1 MEVRRFRWWEDEAAV
16 GEEEGEEERRMA
28 AKRRKRSIVELFAAV
43 PQVSA
48 GGGEGLG
55 RGKRIKRKVHKGE
68 LPLGVEAK
76 KKGFKKDKVVVQ
88 IGVTKKGKSS
98 KTKVTTA
105 SMSQL
110 FQDAIQKQKQ
120 KQKKSIG
127 KKKGNKEVSVLL
139 KKKNM
144 KGNKVAVLSRQKA
157 TKSICHAQSILKKHL
172 KTGKTTLLKDTG
184 VMSPSNSLLKPKH
197 VTFSDDNGILGQT
210 ASRLGD
216 VIEKS
221 QLLQASQQSY
231 EDGKSQGSDDQ
242 HGTDEPQFTYKR
254 TGAGLETV
262 EEDTGSTVPLTKSK
276 QKTILGNSVDLNH
289 CLDMSTRGNCLSSI
303 SSAVLSSPVLAQNFA
318 GMDSCQNDGL
328 NLAVGFQAEGNC
340 HKYPGSSVIAS
351 LAVKARSGDLIRQ
364 QLSQSSSCLVSS
376 LNVNVRSS
384 GKMRQERLAAVHP
397 RLRSKVMVNSI
408 SSSAG
413 SNKSTDPQ
421 TTDCLS
427 ACRNMYNSD
436 DYAGLPLNSH
446 GEFVRLYPSSAIDPN
461 GMFKRQLLGDGY
473 MHPSAFPAFF
483 RPETCMDYAHLKTSH
498 QPQRFYTLDNFGFRS
513 DTYHSPTVSAVYGM
527 GFRQSPSSERMELH
541 NYAVPS
547 NNHPCSNQQEHSV
560 ECFCP
565 GIIGQDNQTQK
576 SLEMH
581 SCFPSQNYEQNARP
595 SSETTVRLMGK
606 NFTLG
611 TSSEQC
617 RGLDNKNPCT
627 SKQIRDEDHSFQGM
641 CTKAF
646 PQLFHG
652 RCVEPPSTLRNSN
665 GRKEYPSCFSSVSEA
680 ELRCGLDTY
689 SFRTSGHNQ
698 QPHLAVRNKLY
709 AQPASRQNETDL
721 WHQQPSGEIHVLG
734 DSVPQLLGSV
744 HRRSTQNAAT
754 VPSYSPNNSFKSL
767 VETRPV
773 HSQFSYFPQQLNN
786 VTQRTPIS
794 SFLSGYA
801 VQSTPGLTATQ
812 TKFTSLRPLPP
823 SVISSHVYR
832 SEDAQPHGSVL
843 PFYPSIP
850 SLIMQANI
858 MLVVILKTIGACSRF
873 R

>member
-1 MEVRRFRWWEDEAAV
+1 MAAAGAPAFSIREYAARARAGAADEGRCWPFGGEAGPLPPMEVRRFRWWEDEASVA
-16 GEEEGEEERRMA
+16 EEEGEEERRMA

-43 PQVSA
+43 PQVA

-55 RGKRIKRKVHKGE
+55 RGKRIKRKVDKGE

-76 KKGFKKDKVVVQ
+76 KKGFKKDKVVVD
-88 IGVTKKGKSS
+88 IGVTKRGKSS
-98 KTKVTTA
+98 KTKVTSA

-120 KQKKSIG
+120 KKSIG
-127 KKKGNKEVSVLL
+127 KKKGIKEVSVLL

-172 KTGKTTLLKDTG
+172 KTGKGTLLKDTG

-216 VIEKS
+216 VMEKS

-231 EDGKSQGSDDQ
+231 EDGKSQGRDDQ
-242 HGTDEPQFTYKR
+242 RGTYEPQFTYKR
-254 TGAGLETV
+254 AGAGLETV

-289 CLDMSTRGNCLSSI
+289 CLEMSTSGNCFSSF
-303 SSAVLSSPVLAQNFA
+303 SSAVLSSPVLPQNFA

-376 LNVNVRSS
+376 LHVNDRSS
-384 GKMRQERLAAVHP
+384 SKMPQE
-397 RLRSKVMVNSI
+397 
-408 SSSAG
+408 
-413 SNKSTDPQ
+413 
-421 TTDCLS
+421 
-427 ACRNMYNSD
+427 
-436 DYAGLPLNSH
+436 
-446 GEFVRLYPSSAIDPN
+446 
-461 GMFKRQLLGDGY
+461 
-473 MHPSAFPAFF
+473 
-483 RPETCMDYAHLKTSH
+483 
-498 QPQRFYTLDNFGFRS
+498 
-513 DTYHSPTVSAVYGM
+513 
-527 GFRQSPSSERMELH
+527 
-541 NYAVPS
+541 
-547 NNHPCSNQQEHSV
+547 
-560 ECFCP
+560 
-565 GIIGQDNQTQK
+565 
-576 SLEMH
+576 
-581 SCFPSQNYEQNARP
+581 
-595 SSETTVRLMGK
+595 
-606 NFTLG
+606 
-611 TSSEQC
+611 
-617 RGLDNKNPCT
+617 
-627 SKQIRDEDHSFQGM
+627 
-641 CTKAF
+641 
-646 PQLFHG
+646 

-680 ELRCGLDTY
+680 ELR
-689 SFRTSGHNQ
+689 R
-698 QPHLAVRNKLY
+698 
-709 AQPASRQNETDL
+709 
-721 WHQQPSGEIHVLG
+721 
-734 DSVPQLLGSV
+734 
-744 HRRSTQNAAT
+744 TQNAAT
-754 VPSYSPNNSFKSL
+754 VPSYSPNNSFNSL

-801 VQSTPGLTATQ
+801 VQSTPGLTTTQ

-823 SVISSHVYR
+823 SVISSHVYS

-843 PFYPSIP
+843 PFYPSNSLFDHASKYNAGGDIKDNRSMQQTPIKSNHGSSEQMNRRCKIP
-850 SLIMQANI
+850 AGKGDVFLTPRKPCIAVEKDLNLLPLQEGAPVCLSKDSAADLRIVNSSTQTAWSDSVNRVGTRPVK
-858 MLVVILKTIGACSRF
+858 LKSGAKHILEPGASATVGQERSWPVHSIKKF
-873 R
+873 ALEDDARTGSTSKKRDAEVYKV